1 VRYIVIPKGISA
13 EIFHS
18 QIIERFNGTEFKFLS
33 YDKEQSLVTNLSDLS
48 CVMDGDIIYFRS
60 VTDFFRFSLGNIFF
74 TKKVIKEFDF
84 RGIISEE
91 SYLRFG
97 SKTRRMLLRWLEYF
111 SFKYADRLFAV
122 SNNLANYLRKKYYSR
137 DVTVIPCC
145 VPSDFCVLK
154 TTPSSHEEMRF
165 IYLGSMSKW
174 QAFSKVCEL
183 YSGINTE
190 LKTLTVITND
200 TVTANQMLNKYT
212 IKAKVISGDKKI
224 VLEQLDQADFGFIYR
239 TNCKINTTA
248 SPVKFL
254 EYTARGVIPVM
265 SEYVGDY
272 SETFKKYSYTIK
284 NGEEKID
291 IKKLVKLR
299 SDQATYR
306 ALFKLTNQYV
316 WEEYF

>member
-1 VRYIVIPKGISA
+1 MRYIVIPKGISA

-122 SNNLANYLRKKYYSR
+122 SNNLAN
-137 DVTVIPCC
+137 
-145 VPSDFCVLK
+145 
-154 TTPSSHEEMRF
+154 H
-165 IYLGSMSKW
+165 
-174 QAFSKVCEL
+174 
-183 YSGINTE
+183 
-190 LKTLTVITND
+190 
-200 TVTANQMLNKYT
+200 
-212 IKAKVISGDKKI
+212 KKI
-224 VLEQLDQADFGFIYR
+224 L
-239 TNCKINTTA
+239 
-248 SPVKFL
+248 
-254 EYTARGVIPVM
+254 
-265 SEYVGDY
+265 
-272 SETFKKYSYTIK
+272 
-284 NGEEKID
+284 
-291 IKKLVKLR
+291 KLLKP
-299 SDQATYR
+299 
-306 ALFKLTNQYV
+306 ALK
-316 WEEYF
+316 